1 MAIIKFINNKVGLKR
16 TLNYICKE
24 EKTNNKFIS
33 GKDCMAENAYE
44 EMIAIKNMYGKTKGR
59 EKLHFVQAFSPNDE
73 LSYETAHEIAMKIAE
88 KYFKGYQVVVATH
101 QDKEHIHSH
110 FVVNTVNFETGK
122 KIQFSNKDL
131 ESLKAY
137 SNKLCLEQGL
147 SITREKSNIDDIRI
161 NEYKA
166 KQKGISWKEKLEKS
180 IDIAMEKSNNKFE
193 FFKVMNEMGYKV
205 TWTKERKNITYTT
218 SEGYKC
224 RDRKLHNE
232 KYLKENMEAY
242 FKEKYKARIKG
253 VKKYERHTQYR
264 SMSLS
269 LAELIKQ
276 FQRKE
281 HENDITH
288 HYELNEGA
296 KKQYAMEMH
305 YSLEELEDMEM

>member
-1 MAIIKFINNKVGLKR
+1 MAIIKFINNKVGLKK

-24 EKTNNKFIS
+24 EKTLNKFIS
-33 GKDCMAENAYE
+33 GKDCMTENAYE
-44 EMIAIKNMYGKTKGR
+44 EMMAIKNMYGKTKGR

-131 ESLKAY
+131 ENLKAY
-137 SNKLCLEQGL
+137 SNKLCLEKGL
-147 SITREKSNIDDIRI
+147 SITREKSNIDDIKI

-166 KQKGISWKEKLEKS
+166 KEKGISWKEKLEAN
-180 IDIAMEKSNNKFE
+180 IDIAMEKSNSRFE
-193 FFKVMNEMGYKV
+193 YFKAMNELGYKV
-205 TWTKERKNITYTT
+205 TWTRERKNITYTT
-218 SEGYKC
+218 PEGYKC

-232 KYLKENMEAY
+232 KYLKENMETY
-242 FKEKYKARIKG
+242 FKEKYKEKIKG
-253 VKKYERHTQYR
+253 VKKCERHTRYK
-264 SMSLS
+264 SMSLT
-269 LAELIKQ
+269 LAELIQQ

-281 HENDITH
+281 NEYSKTQT
-288 HYELNEGA
+288 YESNESA
-296 KKQYAMEMH
+296 KKQYAMDMH

>member
-1 MAIIKFINNKVGLKR
+1 MAIIKFINNKVGLKK
-16 TLNYICKE
+16 TLNYVCKE

-44 EMIAIKNMYGKTKGR
+44 EMMAVKNMNGKTKGR

-131 ESLKAY
+131 ESLKSY

-205 TWTKERKNITYTT
+205 TWTKERKNITYIT

-253 VKKYERHTQYR
+253 VKKYEWHTQYR

-288 HYELNEGA
+288 HYELNESA
-296 KKQYAMEMH
+296 EKQYAMEMH